1 MTRIRVKGFKIF
13 ADRHGAMRCYHRTTG
28 EKIDLKK
35 APLGSAAFFAEVA
48 RIGKSAETAAAPK
61 AGTLGSLIVAYRA
74 HAAFTD
80 LAPQTRADYQKVL
93 DYLKDIDGTDLE
105 RFTRPFVVKVRD
117 RAAERKGRRFG
128 NYVKAVL
135 SLMFAWGSERGTCQR
150 TRPPASRICARRRV
164 SPTPTALG
172 RTPSAKLCWPPR
184 RRTSS
189 LRSP

>member
-74 HAAFTD
+74 HAAFTTW
-80 LAPQTRADYQKVL
+80 PAD
-93 DYLKDIDGTDLE
+93 
-105 RFTRPFVVKVRD
+105 
-117 RAAERKGRRFG
+117 
-128 NYVKAVL
+128 
-135 SLMFAWGSERGTCQR
+135 
-150 TRPPASRICARRRV
+150 ARRL
-164 SPTPTALG
+164 SEG
-172 RTPSAKLCWPPR
+172 PR
-184 RRTSS
+184 LSEGHRRH
-189 LRSP
+189 RP